1 MNVTKDSEL
10 HPGSEKDTR
19 NKRKERTKTTRTK
32 GKLMTWGKV
41 CSLVNSIVSI

>member
-1 MNVTKDSEL
+1 MNATKDPAL

-19 NKRKERTKTTRTK
+19 NKGKARRKTTGTK

-41 CSLVNSIVSI
+41 CSLVNSVVLI

>member
-1 MNVTKDSEL
+1 MNVTKDPEL

-19 NKRKERTKTTRTK
+19 NKRRARRKTTGTK

-41 CSLVNSIVSI
+41 CRLVNSVVLI